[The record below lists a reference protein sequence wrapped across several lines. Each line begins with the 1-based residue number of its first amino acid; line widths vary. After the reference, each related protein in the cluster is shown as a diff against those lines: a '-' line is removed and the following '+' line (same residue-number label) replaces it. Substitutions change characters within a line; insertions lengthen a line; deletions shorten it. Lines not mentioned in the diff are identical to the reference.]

1 MVGVSE
7 GVDLGIGDHWTGPDG
22 LGLGFWALGVVLK
35 EGGGGGWYGPRAIP
49 GCPLRLPGT
58 PPPSAHHPQ
67 LGTHGHTWWALSLK
81 YHPHESVFGT
91 DPVGEG

>member
-22 LGLGFWALGVVLK
+22 LGLGSWALGVVLK

-58 PPPSAHHPQ
+58 TPPPVPI
-67 LGTHGHTWWALSLK
+67 THSLA
-81 YHPHESVFGT
+81 PMATRGRLC
-91 DPVGEG
+91 P